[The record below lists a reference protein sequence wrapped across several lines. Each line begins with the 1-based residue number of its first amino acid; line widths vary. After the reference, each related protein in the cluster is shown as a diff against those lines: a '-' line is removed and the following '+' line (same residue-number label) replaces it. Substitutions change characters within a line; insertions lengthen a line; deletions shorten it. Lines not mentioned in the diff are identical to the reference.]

1 MDKQDW
7 VGITKLPATVDHFL
21 AATLHLRVVAL
32 YGSKVEVGIRL
43 TRCHGR
49 RRAAAKT
56 DVHCRAAEN
65 DQLRTNV
72 DLAFLYVIGANVAD
86 PTRQHDRFV
95 ITAQLF
101 AIVAVHFFFIST
113 EVAVQCR
120 ATKFVVKRRAAQ
132 RAFGHDVQRGDN
144 ALRLTEIFFPRLF
157 EARNSQVGNGE
168 TNQTR
173 FRLCAAPG
181 GTFIADFT
189 ARTGRRTRPRRNRR
203 RVVVSFNFH
212 QNMRRF
218 LMEIV
223 AARFVVSK
231 VAPHFRTFHYGGVIF
246 ISREN
251 VVWRGFEGVF
261 DHLEQRFRLLFT
273 VDNPVG
279 VKNFVAAVLRVRLR
293 EHIQLDVVRVTTQL
307 CERIL
312 QIVNFI
318 FRQCQAKTQVSVD

>member
-43 TRCHGR
+43 TRRHGR

-168 TNQTR
+168 TNQTS
-173 FRLCAAPG
+173 FRLRAASG

-189 ARTGRRTRPRRNRR
+189 AGTGRRARPRRNRR
-203 RVVVSFNFH
+203 RVVVGFNFH

-231 VAPHFRTFHYGGVIF
+231 VAAHFRTFHYGGVIF

-251 VVWRGFEGVF
+251 VIRRGFEGVF
-261 DHLEQRFRLLFT
+261 DHL
-273 VDNPVG
+273 
-279 VKNFVAAVLRVRLR
+279 K
-293 EHIQLDVVRVTTQL
+293 
-307 CERIL
+307 
-312 QIVNFI
+312 
-318 FRQCQAKTQVSVD
+318 

>member
-1 MDKQDW
+1 M
-7 VGITKLPATVDHFL
+7 
-21 AATLHLRVVAL
+21 
-32 YGSKVEVGIRL
+32 
-43 TRCHGR
+43 
-49 RRAAAKT
+49 
-56 DVHCRAAEN
+56 
-65 DQLRTNV
+65 
-72 DLAFLYVIGANVAD
+72 IGANVAD
-86 PTRQHDRFV
+86 PARQHDRFV

-120 ATKFVVKRRAAQ
+120 TTKFVVKRRAAQ

-173 FRLCAAPG
+173 FRLRAAPG

-189 ARTGRRTRPRRNRR
+189 AGTGRRARPRRNRR
-203 RVVVSFNFH
+203 RVVVSFDFH

-231 VAPHFRTFHYGGVIF
+231 VAAHFRTFHYGGVIF

-251 VVWRGFEGVF
+251 VIWRGFESIF

-279 VKNFVAAVLRVRLR
+279 IKNFVAAVLGVRLS
-293 EHIQLDVVRVTTQL
+293 EHIQLDVVRVTTKL
-307 CERIL
+307 CESIL

>member
-1 MDKQDW
+1 MDKQNR
-7 VGITKLPATVDHFL
+7 VRVAKLPAAIDHFL
-21 AATLHLRVVAL
+21 TATLHLRVIAL

-43 TRCHGR
+43 TRRHGR

-56 DVHCRAAEN
+56 DVHCGAAEN
-65 DQLRTNV
+65 DQFRTDV
-72 DLAFLYVIGANVAD
+72 DLAFLYVIGANIAD

-95 ITAQLF
+95 IPTQLF
-101 AIVAVHFFFIST
+101 AVVAVHFFFIGT

-120 ATKFVVKRRAAQ
+120 TTKFVVKCRAAQ
-132 RAFGHDVQRGDN
+132 RAFGHDIQRSDN

-157 EARNSQVGNGE
+157 KARNTQVGYGE
-168 TNQTR
+168 TDQAS
-173 FRLCAAPG
+173 FRLRAAAG

-189 ARTGRRTRPRRNRR
+189 AGTGSCARPRRNRR
-203 RVVVSFNFH
+203 WVVVGFDFH
-212 QNMRRF
+212 QNVRRF

-231 VAPHFRTFHYGGVIF
+231 VAAHFRTFHYGGVIF

-251 VVWRGFEGVF
+251 VIRRGFEGVF
-261 DHLEQRFRLLFT
+261 DHLEQRFRLLFS

-279 VKNFVAAVLRVRLR
+279 VKNFMTAVLRVRLS

-307 CERIL
+307 CECIL
-312 QIVNFI
+312 QIVDFI

>member
-32 YGSKVEVGIRL
+32 YGSEVEVGIRL
-43 TRCHGR
+43 TRRHGR

-72 DLAFLYVIGANVAD
+72 DLAFLYVIGTNVAD
-86 PTRQHDRFV
+86 PARQHDRFV

-120 ATKFVVKRRAAQ
+120 TTKFVVKCRATQ
-132 RAFGHDVQRGDN
+132 RA
-144 ALRLTEIFFPRLF
+144 
-157 EARNSQVGNGE
+157 
-168 TNQTR
+168 
-173 FRLCAAPG
+173 
-181 GTFIADFT
+181 
-189 ARTGRRTRPRRNRR
+189 
-203 RVVVSFNFH
+203 
-212 QNMRRF
+212 
-218 LMEIV
+218 
-223 AARFVVSK
+223 FVVSK
-231 VAPHFRTFHYGGVIF
+231 VAAHFRPFHDGGVIF

-251 VVWRGFEGVF
+251 VIRRSFEGVF
-261 DHLEQRFRLLFT
+261 DHLKQRFRLLFT
-273 VDNPVG
+273 IDNPVG
-279 VKNFVAAVLRVRLR
+279 VKNFVAAVLGVRLR

>member
-1 MDKQDW
+1 M
-7 VGITKLPATVDHFL
+7 
-21 AATLHLRVVAL
+21 
-32 YGSKVEVGIRL
+32 
-43 TRCHGR
+43 
-49 RRAAAKT
+49 
-56 DVHCRAAEN
+56 
-65 DQLRTNV
+65 
-72 DLAFLYVIGANVAD
+72 IGANVAD

-101 AIVAVHFFFIST
+101 AIVAVHFFFIGT

-120 ATKFVVKRRAAQ
+120 TTKFVVKCRAAQ
-132 RAFGHDVQRGDN
+132 RTFCHDVQRGDN

-157 EARNSQVGNGE
+157 KARNTQVGYGE
-168 TNQTR
+168 TDQAS
-173 FRLCAAPG
+173 FRLRAAAG

-189 ARTGRRTRPRRNRR
+189 AGTGRRARPRRNRR
-203 RVVVSFNFH
+203 RVVVSFDFH

-223 AARFVVSK
+223 AARFVVGK
-231 VAPHFRTFHYGGVIF
+231 VATHFRTFHYGGVIF

-279 VKNFVAAVLRVRLR
+279 VKNFVTAVLGVRLR
-293 EHIQLDVVRVTTQL
+293 EHIQLDVVRVTTKL

-312 QIVNFI
+312 QIVNLI
-318 FRQCQAKTQVSVD
+318 FRQRQTKTQVSVD